1 MLALR
6 AALPLG
12 TLPQVSI
19 MARPR
24 FPAPY
29 AIFQLVLRFISVGI
43 CVATIASASYVA
55 SHPGY
60 GARVAGAFVAVCQH
74 QDHTTRCSLFTPM
87 QSRLTSDRPFSP

>member
-1 MLALR
+1 
-6 AALPLG
+6 
-12 TLPQVSI
+12 

-29 AIFQLVLRFISVGI
+29 AIFQLVLRFISVGA

-60 GARVAGAFVAVCQH
+60 GARVAGGFVAVCQH
-74 QDHTTRCSLFTPM
+74 QDETSKLSLLSAE
-87 QSRLTSDRPFSP
+87 QSVLMSK